1 MSKLYVYVGG
11 KKVKMNTIQS
21 SFIELIEW
29 RDKKD
34 LTNEWNK
41 YARYNIM
48 EYVRAYHSLCSKERK
63 QIKHEL
69 VAAKNNKFAGHYL
82 YKFLDE
88 NDIVIYVG
96 KSSKLY
102 ERLTKQHFTKA
113 GHLKEECYKK
123 VKRVLVTKLDTKAD
137 QKLGEFY
144 FINLYKPQY
153 NTADVVEGTPHSIPY
168 FDQLA
173 WSEFNKMDKQLTKEE
188 EQAIYNKYGVMT
200 DEQLGEYWHKQKQP
214 PKWAITRIK

>member
-34 LTNEWNK
+34 LTDEWNK

-63 QIKHEL
+63 QIRHEL
-69 VAAKNNKFAGHYL
+69 VVAKNNKFSGHYL

-102 ERLTKQHFTKA
+102 ERLTMQHFTKA
-113 GHLKEECYKK
+113 GHLKEECYRK
-123 VKRVLVTKLDTKAD
+123 VKRILVTKLDTKAD

-200 DEQLGEYWHKQKQP
+200 DEQLAKYWHKQKQP
-214 PKWAITRIK
+214 PEWAKTRIK